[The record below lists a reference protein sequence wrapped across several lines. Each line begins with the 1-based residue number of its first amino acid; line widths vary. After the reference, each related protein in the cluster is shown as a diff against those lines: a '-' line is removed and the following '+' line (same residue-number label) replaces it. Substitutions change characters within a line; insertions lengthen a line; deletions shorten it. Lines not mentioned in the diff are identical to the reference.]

1 MTLTEPHTREF
12 VEELVVEENYDGWRL
27 DRYLTEK
34 IRRASRSQV
43 RRYLSENVTITPARK
58 VKPGTTVRTGD
69 TIRIVRRE
77 KTMPDVPGPEAMQVL
92 CRHGEVAVVTKP
104 PGVLVHRNSREVSN
118 TVDSYLRHVFPDEPH
133 AEAVHRLDRETT
145 GCLVVAF
152 GTEAVVRWRSAFQA
166 REVKKTYL
174 ALVPD
179 PERRWP
185 RGHEE
190 RIDLPLGPDSRSVL
204 SVRMGH
210 GSLSARTDVR
220 VLHRMKDVALLALY
234 PLEGRQHQLRAHLAL
249 RGTPILGDK
258 LYAAGDAYFMRWS
271 DDPWGTREREPLD
284 TPFHCLHA
292 WRIVLPGD
300 EGTPLVGEAPPPAH
314 FYPWLDGW
322 AGSDE
327 L

>member
-1 MTLTEPHTREF
+1 MSSPEHTREF

-43 RRYLSENVTITPARK
+43 RRYLAENVTITPTRK
-58 VKPGTTVRTGD
+58 VKPGTTVRCGD
-69 TIRIVRRE
+69 TIRITRRE

-92 CRHGEVAVVTKP
+92 QRRGEVAVVTKP

-118 TVDSYLRHVFPDEPH
+118 TVETYLRHVFPDEPH

-152 GTEAVVRWRSAFQA
+152 GSEAVVRWRSAFQA
-166 REVKKTYL
+166 REVRKTYL

-179 PERRWP
+179 PELRWP
-185 RGHEE
+185 PAHQE
-190 RIDLPLGPDSRSVL
+190 RIDQPLGPDPRSVL
-204 SVRMGH
+204 SVRMASGH
-210 GSLSARTDVR
+210 LSARTDVR
-220 VLHRMKDVALLALY
+220 VLHRVDDVALLALY

-249 RGTPILGDK
+249 SGTPILGDK
-258 LYAAGDAYFMRWS
+258 LYAAGDEYFMRWS
-271 DDPWGTREREPLD
+271 DDPWGTREREPLE

-292 WRIVLPGD
+292 WRIALPGA
-300 EGTPLVGEAPPPAH
+300 EGAPLEGEAPPPAH
-314 FYPWLDGW
+314 FARWLGGW
-322 AGSDE
+322 SGDDQV
-327 L
+327 